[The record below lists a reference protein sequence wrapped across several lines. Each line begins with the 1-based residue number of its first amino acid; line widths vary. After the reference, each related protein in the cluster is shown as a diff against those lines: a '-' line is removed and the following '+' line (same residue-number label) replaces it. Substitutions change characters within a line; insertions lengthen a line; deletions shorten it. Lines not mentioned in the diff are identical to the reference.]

1 VARVIFRANRQHGEL
16 VAEVPDGTTLLGT
29 AKQAG
34 AAMGDACGG
43 NCACST
49 CHCWVL
55 SGAEN
60 LSEQEDREADRLDM
74 AFDVRPQSRLGC
86 QSRVTGG
93 PVVVEIT
100 PESLDSFENEHPES
114 RRRP

>member
-1 VARVIFRANRQHGEL
+1 VARIIFQANRKHGEL
-16 VAEVPDGTTLLGT
+16 VAEVPDGTTLLE
-29 AKQAG
+29 AARQVG

-60 LSEQEDREADRLDM
+60 LSEQEEREADRLDM

-86 QSRVTGG
+86 QARVTGG
-93 PVVVEIT
+93 LVVVEIT

-114 RRRP
+114 RRR